1 MHVVYLSV
9 HVLLSI
15 LHLRSRSYVALLAHY
30 SLLEIRR
37 IPVHFSCLL
46 IIYWWL
52 FVLLRMQKLL
62 LLTVYILQH
71 ISFGFT
77 HSLALVLIHTII
89 IFAFQHLWWIICR
102 SLIPM
107 SDVFIIERS
116 LFVLSRSLGRVW
128 PILFATFRLY
138 ITFVLLICVY
148 TSSLNVYERSWI
160 ENSSII
166 LGKATLLLLWAHRMA
181 HQTGIGCIH
190 ALFILLC
197 ILHSGLSACC
207 IWIRRMMCVWLGWSW
222 LTFWNLNRQWERI

>member
-1 MHVVYLSV
+1 
-9 HVLLSI
+9 
-15 LHLRSRSYVALLAHY
+15 
-30 SLLEIRR
+30 
-37 IPVHFSCLL
+37 
-46 IIYWWL
+46 
-52 FVLLRMQKLL
+52 MQKLL
-62 LLTVYILQH
+62 LLTVYVLQH

-77 HSLALVLIHTII
+77 HSLALVLIHTIV

-160 ENSSII
+160 ENPSVI
-166 LGKATLLLLWAHRMA
+166 LGKATLLLLWAHRVA